1 MLFKSLRHLPLLS
14 LASAIVAGAAHGETP
29 AANPM
34 RGKLLFLRCASCHAI
49 AESASI
55 KVGPNLHGVIGRKA
69 GSLPGYAYSPAMK
82 ATAFSWTPVM
92 LDKWLTRPNALVPGT
107 SMAFEGMASEADR
120 QALIAYL
127 AKPGA

>member
-1 MLFKSLRHLPLLS
+1 MTT
-14 LASAIVAGAAHGETP
+14 AIGAGAAHGQTSGP
-29 AANPM
+29 NPM

-49 AESASI
+49 TEQASI
-55 KVGPNLHGVIGRKA
+55 KVGPNLHGVVGRKA
-69 GSLPGYAYSPAMK
+69 GSLPGFAYSPAMK
-82 ATAFSWTPVM
+82 AAAFSWTPVM

-107 SMAFEGMASEADR
+107 SMAFEGMTSEADR